1 MILLT
6 LSTYTLGKTGYSG
19 KIAMMILLATAIAK
33 ATIIIRDF
41 MGLRGVSLIWRV
53 LMYGWLWLIVISI
66 AISYLIC
73 QSPV

>member
-66 AISYLIC
+66 AISYLIS